1 MEQNRVISELNVLD
15 VVKYIGRKNKRL
27 QAILLQKFE
36 EALGQDNKN
45 YPEIRKF
52 ILDEVNNYTRAVV
65 RQIFGDVEFLIPD

>member
-36 EALGQDNKN
+36 EALGRDNKN

>member
-36 EALGQDNKN
+36 EVLGQDNKN

-65 RQIFGDVEFLIPD
+65 RQIFGEIEYIIE